1 MLIQLNPPI
10 PVTTPK
16 GPAIAHFVIDY
27 GPESDLK
34 WICFQQTTGE
44 CWTYS
49 NTMIRAQKNITENR
63 EYISPFYN
71 PDEAALRKGGGWFCG
86 ACGGHNKCECEDD
99 SISGTCDECGEYNY
113 DCTCEDCN
121 YEEAYKQKCE
131 QLSEAKEDIYDLKKT
146 NEKIEVKFKS
156 LQETIKK
163 LIKNDHVFPNVRAEV
178 QEVIDNVEDKDDIE
192 EIPY

>member
-63 EYISPFYN
+63 EFISPFYN
-71 PDEAALRKGGGWFCG
+71 PEEVSLK
-86 ACGGHNKCECEDD
+86 KQQSE
-99 SISGTCDECGEYNY
+99 ICDECGEYEY
-113 DCTCEDCN
+113 DCICDPCD
-121 YEEAYKQKCE
+121 YKE
-131 QLSEAKEDIYDLKKT
+131 LYLE
-146 NEKIEVKFKS
+146 KFKEIHDANQQILM
-156 LQETIKK
+156 LQNTNKILSSDITRLYLMIKK
-163 LIKNDHVFPNVRAEV
+163 LTEDLPTNLAIKIKE
-178 QEVIDNVEDKDDIE
+178 E

>member
-71 PDEAALRKGGGWFCG
+71 AEYVAFKKNNQEFCD
-86 ACGGHNKCECEDD
+86 A
-99 SISGTCDECGEYNY
+99 CGEYNY

-146 NEKIEVKFKS
+146 NEKLEVNFKS

-163 LIKNDHVFPNVRAEV
+163 LIKNDQVFPNVRAEV
-178 QEVIDNVEDKDDIE
+178 QGVIDKTEDKDDIE